1 MDYAERT
8 ASPRDSAED
17 VGLPPAEIGCLSM
30 MEWLI
35 TNSLLTAVT
44 VEYICLVGYTQEF
57 CFIDISIMNI
67 VLEVDGDLKSCAVLP
82 SFQ

>member
-30 MEWLI
+30 MELLI
-35 TNSLLTAVT
+35 TNSLLAAAT
-44 VEYICLVGYTQEF
+44 VGYICFVGYTQGS
-57 CFIDISIMNI
+57 CYLTL
-67 VLEVDGDLKSCAVLP
+67 VL
-82 SFQ
+82 